1 MAYPFR
7 DEQPARAATWGTW
20 SLLLACALVFA
31 FAQPKAMQGLTHGL
45 TVTSS
50 ASAELEVQ
58 AFQDRWALVPC
69 EVTHDRSI
77 TDGAACNGYPVDQ
90 PGAYATKN
98 VWLPFFTALFLHAN
112 LLHLF
117 GNLLFLWVFGRGLEE
132 RIGSAGVIGL
142 FFAGGIAAFLGY
154 VAWTPESTAPVLG
167 ASGAV
172 AAIMGAYLVLQ
183 PRRRLLS
190 FVYAAG
196 VQVVY
201 LPAWALLAF
210 FFVSQ
215 FFTTAGTRVAWQ
227 AHVTGMVFGMAV
239 GALWWWR
246 DPSLAATTPG
256 SARHRP
262 TGSAAHSDAPTP
274 RGDAPVDWTDVLP
287 DRPPVAAPT
296 TAELSGLPGAA
307 PAGVPRVSPGRDE
320 AARR

>member
-7 DEQPARAATWGTW
+7 DEQPTRGTTWGTW
-20 SLLLACALVFA
+20 SLLLACTLVFA

-45 TVTSS
+45 TVASD
-50 ASAELEVQ
+50 ASAELEIQ
-58 AFQDRWALVPC
+58 SFQDRWALVPC
-69 EVTHDRSI
+69 EVTHNQSI

-90 PGAYATKN
+90 PGAYADKN
-98 VWLPFFTALFLHAN
+98 VWLPFVTALFLHAN
-112 LLHLF
+112 VLHLF

-132 RIGSAGVIGL
+132 RIGSVGVIGL
-142 FFAGGIAAFLGY
+142 FLAGGIAAFLGY
-154 VAWTPESTAPVLG
+154 IALAPESSAPVLG

-196 VQVVY
+196 IQVVY

-227 AHVTGMVFGMAV
+227 AHVAGMVFGMAV
-239 GALWWWR
+239 AALWWWR
-246 DPSLAATTPG
+246 EPALAGTGPEPDDGARAG
-256 SARHRP
+256 SSV
-262 TGSAAHSDAPTP
+262 TG
-274 RGDAPVDWTDVLP
+274 GDGSSHGDLSVTWSDVLP
-287 DRPPVAAPT
+287 DRPPMAVPAT
-296 TAELSGLPGAA
+296 IEVSGLPGAA
-307 PAGVPRVSPGRDE
+307 PAGVPPVPPDRGEPAHR
-320 AARR
+320 